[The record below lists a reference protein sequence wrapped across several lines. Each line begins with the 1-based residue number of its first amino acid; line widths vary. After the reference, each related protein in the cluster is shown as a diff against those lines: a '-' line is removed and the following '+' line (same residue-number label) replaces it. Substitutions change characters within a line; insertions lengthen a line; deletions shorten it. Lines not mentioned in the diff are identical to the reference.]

1 MRMSAARLCA
11 GVPNARRWAVVCGR
25 QCAGRRKSGL
35 PVRGRRAGDAI
46 CCEDVMI
53 LTMTL
58 FTLWFGFSS
67 YVHRE
72 VDGALYWI
80 VSTINSFVLLRFVI
94 LVGEIENRWH
104 ASCIFFAVLGA
115 SLAISFVFKKLKT
128 CSRAEGS
135 WLR

>member
-1 MRMSAARLCA
+1 
-11 GVPNARRWAVVCGR
+11 
-25 QCAGRRKSGL
+25 
-35 PVRGRRAGDAI
+35 
-46 CCEDVMI
+46 MI

-115 SLAISFVFKKLKT
+115 SLAISFVFKKLGL
-128 CSRAEGS
+128 RGS
-135 WLR
+135 VWVRWGAKLAFDA

>member
-1 MRMSAARLCA
+1 MKWIGLFWCSGSKAADVCSAAMCRCPKSLS
-11 GVPNARRWAVVCGR
+11 WFMCGE
-25 QCAGRRKSGL
+25 C
-35 PVRGRRAGDAI
+35 
-46 CCEDVMI
+46 VMI

-104 ASCIFFAVLGA
+104 ASCIFFAVLGV
-115 SLAISFVFKKLKT
+115 SLVISFVFKKLKI
-128 CSRAEGS
+128 CSRAEGG
-135 WLR
+135 